1 MLLDFM
7 GKLSK
12 PTLSFSQSLPNE
24 QIVAAAAPG
33 GSSTFAIA
41 VLVLGCA
48 VLVLALVVAF
58 ALPRKPGRERQR
70 KKAIWSLPL
79 ITALLV
85 IAIIRVST
93 G

>member
-1 MLLDFM
+1 MLLEFM

-12 PTLSFSQSLPNE
+12 PTLSFSQALPNE
-24 QIVAAAAPG
+24 QIVAAATG
-33 GSSTFAIA
+33 GSRTFAIA

-48 VLVLALVVAF
+48 VLVLALVVVF